1 MMYFAHDQ
9 GAGFSREYMNLVV
22 RSVGEPLELVPALRT
37 RLAALDRDVPLSNAR
52 TMDAVVGGTVASERF
67 GARLLVSFAI
77 IALALAVIGL
87 YGVLGYVVAQRTR
100 ELGIRLALGAR
111 RAEVFTLVIRRGM
124 TIVLLGLTLGIIAAL
139 GTSHLLEGLLFDVSA
154 RDPAVFAIVPVVLV
168 LAGLLACALPARR
181 ATRVNPVHAL
191 KGN

>member
-1 MMYFAHDQ
+1 
-9 GAGFSREYMNLVV
+9 
-22 RSVGEPLELVPALRT
+22 
-37 RLAALDRDVPLSNAR
+37 
-52 TMDAVVGGTVASERF
+52 
-67 GARLLVSFAI
+67 VSFAL

-191 KGN
+191 KGD